1 MDLLLCYDA
10 VNTILTQT
18 VFQLMMGLLAHS
30 ATISKRAPQ
39 IQLLPM
45 CLPALLDMKIIQ
57 VAL

>member
-18 VFQLMMGLLAHS
+18 VFQLMMSLLGHS